1 MDVTAIFNLVSKGI
15 TIVSAL
21 IEAEQDAEPALK
33 AIGALVTGAKAGTV
47 TQEDLDKTEA
57 LLDSLIADFNTD
69 LPPA

>member
-33 AIGALVTGAKAGTV
+33 AIGALVTGAKTGAV
-47 TQEDLDKTEA
+47 TQEDLDNLHEMV
-57 LLDSLIADFNTD
+57 ND
-69 LPPA
+69 LGYN